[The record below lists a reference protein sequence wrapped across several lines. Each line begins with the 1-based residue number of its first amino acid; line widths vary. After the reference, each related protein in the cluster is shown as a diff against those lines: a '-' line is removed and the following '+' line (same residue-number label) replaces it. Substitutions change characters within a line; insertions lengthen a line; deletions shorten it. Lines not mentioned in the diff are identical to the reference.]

1 MAFVL
6 DWGMFG
12 MGMTT
17 SVSNYAALLVL
28 LGHFREKDIVLKFSF
43 RGIPWKSLGKVI
55 TMAVAALSV
64 IFNLGSLL
72 GITAAALGRAVLM
85 VAGVLYGEEDR
96 DGIRKIIM
104 LPDAFGKRICCWFW
118 KAWSCLSFLLRYFRK
133 LHLGLLAYGS
143 LFRQQKL

>member
-1 MAFVL
+1 
-6 DWGMFG
+6 

-55 TMAVAALSV
+55 TMAVAAL
-64 IFNLGSLL
+64 
-72 GITAAALGRAVLM
+72 GRAVLM
-85 VAGVLYGEEDR
+85 VTGVLYGEEDR
-96 DGIRKIIM
+96 NEIRKIIM

-133 LHLGLLAYGS
+133 QHLGLLAYGS